1 MHRFA
6 AVLLLAVAAAG
17 DIFSAVQMDSAEL
30 LQEALDEDPSE
41 LNRRGPGGQTPL
53 MNAVLSGKSHAVAF
67 LLQAGADP
75 TIPEK
80 DGYTPPHGAGFQ
92 GRAEIARLLHAHG
105 INIDVAHSD
114 GNRPIQRACWQSP
127 ASGEFWARARASGRP
142 AARAVREGSGR
153 RAVRRRVPDAELLC
167 AQATASRSTL
177 TG

>member
-114 GNRPIQRACWQSP
+114 GNRPIQRACWGNDKRHADTVKTFVELGAALAVKDCRTSNP
-127 ASGEFWARARASGRP
+127 HTKSYLASHFKMSVPGAGEF
-142 AARAVREGSGR
+142 
-153 RAVRRRVPDAELLC
+153 
-167 AQATASRSTL
+167 
-177 TG
+177 